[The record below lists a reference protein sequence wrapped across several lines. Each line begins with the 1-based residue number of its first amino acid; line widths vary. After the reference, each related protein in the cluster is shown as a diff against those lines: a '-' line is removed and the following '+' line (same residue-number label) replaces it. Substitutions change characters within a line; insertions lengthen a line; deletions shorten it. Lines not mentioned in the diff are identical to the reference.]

1 MRCGEICTCGGSARV
16 VGTSSDTLLVDLHQK
31 QRGPGPKGAS
41 MNKVRLSI
49 VVAVLVMGC
58 ASVALAKG
66 KQTAKS
72 QEQVFTIEV
81 TKEGFVP
88 AEIKAKV
95 GKPVKLVVTRKVQ
108 ATCANE
114 IVIKDFGINK
124 PLPLNQPVEVTFTPC
139 KPGKIRYACGM
150 DMIAGVILVE

>member
-1 MRCGEICTCGGSARV
+1 
-16 VGTSSDTLLVDLHQK
+16 
-31 QRGPGPKGAS
+31 

-49 VVAVLVMGC
+49 VVAVLLMGC
-58 ASVALAKG
+58 ASLALAKS

-95 GKPVKLVVTRKVQ
+95 GKAVKLVVTRKVQ

-124 PLPLNQPVEVTFTPC
+124 PLPLNQPVEVTFTPS